1 MSPIHES
8 FERPSRLSPVIDTM
22 GRKRHSDRVLLEHV
36 AALCGVEPQ
45 YEDVFGVRHV
55 VDDAVLRALVEG
67 FGFSAST
74 RDDLIHTL
82 EELAARAFRH
92 VVEPV
97 QVVPVGTA
105 PIAVMLA
112 YPESFDRARY
122 RWRLRREDGWESLG
136 EGRISALQG
145 VDEQPGPGGDFCR
158 RVLYVHEPLGCGY
171 HDLEIFLG
179 TGPSEMAARQRLIVV
194 PRQAYVPESLAG
206 PRKAWGLTAQLYGI
220 RSQRNWG
227 IGTFSDLRALID
239 WAADVGAGFVGT
251 NPLWL
256 LFPED
261 PSKVSPYGPSSRRF
275 LQPWYVDVEAIPEF
289 WESEEARRW
298 FGQDRIRNACE
309 AARRA
314 PLVDYETVWAIQR
327 EALEKLYAHF
337 REHHLQKDTER
348 ARSFRRFVENGGKDL
363 ESYAVFHALDAH
375 FRRSDP
381 SLWGWPLW
389 PRAYQDS
396 ASSAVAAF
404 AAEHSEAVRFFLYV
418 AWNAWEQLSACGR
431 RSWERGLAVGLYGDL
446 PVGVDPAGLDT
457 WMTPSLFAL
466 KVRIGAPP
474 DDFNP
479 KGQEWGVCPFLPQ
492 ALKEAAYE
500 PFVAMLRANMHDFG
514 ALRIDH
520 VMGLMRQF
528 WIPAGLDARHGAYV
542 RYPFDDL
549 LGLVLLESERNR
561 CLVVGEDLGTVP
573 DRVRAAMEETRLF
586 GCRLCFFE
594 RMEDGSFPPPENY
607 PPFSVAS
614 FSTHD
619 LPTLEGF
626 WQGEDLRV
634 REGLDLF
641 PSEQVRKKMIL
652 DRTADQKALH
662 TLLSAWGYKEEEERD
677 TAGFPDEEKRTQ
689 HRAAAVYRYLAAS
702 GSKLLSVSLEDL
714 CGVADQVNVPGTVT
728 EHPNWRRKLP
738 WDLETLKTH
747 PRVQAILSAVT
758 EKRPREL

>member
-1 MSPIHES
+1 MKDA
-8 FERPSRLSPVIDTM
+8 V
-22 GRKRHSDRVLLEHV
+22 GRKRRPERVLLEHV

-45 YEDVFGVRHV
+45 YEDVFGERHE
-55 VDDAVLRALVEG
+55 VDDAVLKALLESL
-67 FGFSAST
+67 GFSAAT
-74 RDDLIHTL
+74 RDDLVQTL
-82 EELAARAFRH
+82 QTLQARAFRQ

-105 PIAVMLA
+105 PIAVVLSF
-112 YPESFDRARY
+112 PESLERARY
-122 RWRLRREDGWESLG
+122 RWRLRREDGWETLG
-136 EGRISALQG
+136 EGRIDALQG
-145 VDEQPGPGGDFCR
+145 VDEREGPGGRLCR
-158 RVLYVHEPLGCGY
+158 RLLYVHEPVECGY
-171 HDLEIFLG
+171 HDLEVFLG

-194 PRQAYVPESLAG
+194 PRRAYVPGSLAG
-206 PRKAWGLTAQLYGI
+206 EKKTWGLTAQLYGI
-220 RSQRNWG
+220 RSERNWG
-227 IGTFSDLRALID
+227 IGSFSDLRALID

-289 WESEEARRW
+289 WESEEGRRW
-298 FGQDRIRNACE
+298 FGDDRIRRAWE
-309 AARRA
+309 AARRTA
-314 PLVDYETVWAIQR
+314 LVDYDTVWSIQR

-337 REHHLQKDTER
+337 RKHHLEKDSER
-348 ARSFRRFVENGGKDL
+348 AQSFRRFVENGGKDL
-363 ESYAVFHALDAH
+363 QSYGVFHALDAH

-381 SLWGWPLW
+381 ALWGWPLW
-389 PRAYQDS
+389 PGAYHDP

-404 AAEHSEAVRFFLYV
+404 AAEHGETVTFFLYV

-457 WMTPSLFAL
+457 WLAPSLFAL
-466 KVRIGAPP
+466 KTRIGAPP

-492 ALKEAAYE
+492 ALKDAAYE
-500 PFVAMLRANMHDFG
+500 PFIAMLRANMRDFG

-542 RYPFDDL
+542 RYPFEDL

-573 DRVRAAMEETRLF
+573 DRVRTAMEESRLF

-594 RMEDGSFPPPENY
+594 RLKDGSFPPPENY

-626 WQGEDLRV
+626 WQGQDLRV
-634 REGLDLF
+634 RESLDLF
-641 PSEQVRKKMIL
+641 PSEDVREKML
-652 DRTADQKALH
+652 LGRKADQKALRA
-662 TLLSAWGYKEEEERD
+662 LLSAWGYEEEESD
-677 TAGFPDEEKRTQ
+677 ATGVPDDENRT
-689 HRAAAVYRYLAAS
+689 HRRAAAVYRYLAAS
-702 GSKLLSVSLEDL
+702 GSKLLAVSLEDL

-738 WDLETLKTH
+738 WDVETLKTH
-747 PRVQAILSAVT
+747 SRVQAILSAVT
-758 EKRPREL
+758 EKRPRES